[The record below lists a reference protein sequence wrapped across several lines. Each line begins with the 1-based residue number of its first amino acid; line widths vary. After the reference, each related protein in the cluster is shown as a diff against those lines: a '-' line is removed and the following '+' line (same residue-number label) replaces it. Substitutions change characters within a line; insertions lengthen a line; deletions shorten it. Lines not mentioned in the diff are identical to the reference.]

1 MLLVATGLVKNK
13 GFIVSSKITENSSLK
28 TTTLTEIHRLWQ
40 MRELASLPAG
50 LAATEAEA
58 LPAQQLQLSGR
69 SGGLSRRCTLGVGM
83 GAVQSA
89 GLVLVAADSQ
99 SYRGP
104 SERRATRQLQL
115 QRAKDSSPEKAP
127 PNATLASVP
136 YLTAPG
142 QERCSYWTTGL

>member
-1 MLLVATGLVKNK
+1 LVKNK

-28 TTTLTEIHRLWQ
+28 TTTLTETH
-40 MRELASLPAG
+40 
-50 LAATEAEA
+50 
-58 LPAQQLQLSGR
+58 

-136 YLTAPG
+136 CLTAPG